1 MDQPI
6 IRSSEVL
13 VHMRAM
19 MMMLFLDFH
28 ISIHNILLYDD
39 NTHTQYNRTN
49 TQ

>member
-28 ISIHNILLYDD
+28 ISIIYYYMMIHPHAI
-39 NTHTQYNRTN
+39 Q
-49 TQ
+49 